1 MANFVFKRTETKNMK
16 IAGIVDVQNMNIEVD
31 GEEKSLATFL
41 SPFDG
46 LAVEIK
52 VVLKDE
58 EELDEPTSDEDE

>member
-31 GEEKSLATFL
+31 GEEKSLATLL
-41 SPFDG
+41 SPFDN

-58 EELDEPTSDEDE
+58 EELDEPTSEDE